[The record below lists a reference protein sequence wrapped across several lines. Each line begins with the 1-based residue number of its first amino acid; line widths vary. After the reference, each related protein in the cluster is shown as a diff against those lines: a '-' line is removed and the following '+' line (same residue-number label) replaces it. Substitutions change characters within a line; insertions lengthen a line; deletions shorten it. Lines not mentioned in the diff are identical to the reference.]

1 MSHAGTERSLLLMKW
16 NNRVTQLIE
25 SKCPIMLGVIQGIGG
40 SSMAAPVS
48 EAGGLGSSLPTVSA
62 NQSNFAKISA
72 VDRIVSVKGLIE
84 GMITGTEQ
92 ILVKE
97 LPQRLE

>member
-1 MSHAGTERSLLLMKW
+1 MKW
-16 NNRVTQLIE
+16 NNRVTQLLE
-25 SKCPIMLGVIQGIGG
+25 SKYPIMLGVIQGIGG

-48 EAGGLGSSLPTVSA
+48 EAGGLGSPLPTVSA
-62 NQSNFAKISA
+62 NRKNFAKISA

-84 GMITGTEQ
+84 GMITGAEQ
-92 ILVKE
+92 ILVRE

>member
-1 MSHAGTERSLLLMKW
+1 MKW
-16 NNRVTQLIE
+16 NNSVTQLLE
-25 SKCPIMLGVIQGIGG
+25 SKYPIMLGAMQGIGG

-48 EAGGLGSSLPTVSA
+48 EAGGLESALPTVSA